1 MEYRFDDVNKDKDGP
16 PADYVGGLSNVD
28 LWVSTGER
36 FKLIICQYEI
46 SHLYVS
52 YSSAS
57 ALWADAKG
65 ELEESEYSNTPIDEV
80 PDGAE
85 YCWGLTGEH
94 RELVGHNPRE
104 IARYLALFA
113 PYVFS
118 EAERK
123 EILG

>member
-1 MEYRFDDVNKDKDGP
+1 MEHRFDDVNKHNDGP
-16 PADYVGGLSNVD
+16 SADYVGGLSNVD

-46 SHLYVS
+46 SHHYVS
-52 YSSAS
+52 YSNAS

-65 ELEESEYSNTPIDEV
+65 ELEESEYSDMPIDEV
-80 PDGAE
+80 PDGAQ
-85 YCWGLTGEH
+85 YCWGLTDEY